1 MSETLPMFP
10 LGSVIFP
17 FTAVPLHVFEPR
29 YHALVDAALEQDT
42 TFGSVLIERGFE
54 VGGGDQRFSVG
65 TRLRVVGDSTSE
77 GARFIVVVGTGRIR
91 VERWLDDDPHPWA
104 EVTELPDDPAAPTLE
119 ALAGAR
125 QRLERLMAVVS
136 EMGEDTSGIDL
147 DVAEDPVVASYQ
159 LAALTP
165 VTPIDSYALLGID
178 DAVERVD
185 RLSSMIDEQIE
196 LLLAGLGGP

>member
-1 MSETLPMFP
+1 MAETLPMFP

-29 YHALVDAALEQDT
+29 YHELVDAAIEQES

-65 TRLRVVGDSTSE
+65 TRLRVVGDSTAE
-77 GARFIVVVGTGRIR
+77 GSRFIVVAGTGRIR
-91 VERWLDDDPHPWA
+91 VDRWLEDDPHPWA
-104 EVTELPDDPAAPTLE
+104 EVTDLPDEPQGPGPE

-136 EMGEDTSGIDL
+136 ELGEDTSGIDL
-147 DVAEDPVVASYQ
+147 DVAEDPIVASYQ

-165 VTPIDSYALLGID
+165 VTPIDSYALLGLD
-178 DAVERVD
+178 DARERVD
-185 RLSSMIDEQIE
+185 RLTTMMDEQID
-196 LLLAGLGGP
+196 LLKAGLGGP

>member
-1 MSETLPMFP
+1 MFP

-29 YHALVDAALEQDT
+29 YHELVDAAVSQET

-65 TRLRVVGDSTSE
+65 TRLRVVGDSTSD

-91 VERWLDDDPHPWA
+91 VNRWLDDDPHPWA
-104 EVTELPDDPAAPTLE
+104 EVTDLPDDAGAPTPD
-119 ALAGAR
+119 ALSGAR
-125 QRLERLMAVVS
+125 QRLERLMAIVS

-147 DVAEDPVVASYQ
+147 DVADDPVVASYQ

-165 VTPIDSYALLGID
+165 VTPIDSYELLGVD
-178 DAVERVD
+178 DAGERVD
-185 RLSSMIDEQIE
+185 RLCGMMDEQIE
-196 LLLAGLGGP
+196 LLRAGLGGP